1 MVEWGGVWHC
11 LSRRRCKR
19 LDTRWTDGEKSVE
32 ICTLVAGFC
41 CWISGLVLSLARQ
54 SPGHPPNTLVKFAPW
69 KPLGFDPL
77 FQTHLLQNTYFRLV
91 LLFVEDCRYSWYQ
104 RT

>member
-1 MVEWGGVWHC
+1 MVEWGGVLHC
-11 LSRRRCKR
+11 LPYEM
-19 LDTRWTDGEKSVE
+19 DGEKSVE
-32 ICTLVAGFC
+32 VCTLVAGFC
-41 CWISGLVLSLARQ
+41 CWISGLVLSLA
-54 SPGHPPNTLVKFAPW
+54 PGHPPNFVLNTPVKFAPW

-77 FQTHLLQNTYFRLV
+77 FQNHLLQNTYFRLV